1 MKQRLNIKCMEHLAS
16 RLGCNEALLDA
27 LKNGMKQACKVKI
40 INKKG
45 KLRKVVDAVDPRL
58 KEIQT
63 RILGLLNNLS
73 LSSNAHGWIKKRS
86 IKTNAIPHCGNPA
99 KLCLDLKDCYPN
111 VPSMR
116 IRRLFEEEL
125 GCSPQVSSVLTRLT
139 TYDFCLSQGFSTS
152 GALLN
157 LVFRPIDALLK
168 SYANQYSL
176 QYSRYGDD
184 LTFSGIFIPEFFK
197 RNIKFFAIS
206 LDDLLSRE
214 EIFTVAQEDSKQRIH
229 HFRDLVFGL
238 LDCSVA
244 TYFFLPIFAQNT
256 GDVIESV
263 SLLSYTKAESYIIV
277 PYMIIVIGLIL
288 CGVITLALQNCTTLF
303 WIRIKSKLS
312 LSLSVLATL
321 FFMLSR
327 QPYAGTFILVFM
339 IIKTLMLIKWT

>member
-40 INKKG
+40 INRKG

-197 RNIKFFAIS
+197 RNIKRIITQHNFILNDKKEEFTQGNFSPLVTGINTSGPTPKVPREFKRRLRAAEHE
-206 LDDLLSRE
+206 LSVKEMDAGERE
-214 EIFTVAQEDSKQRIH
+214 NLQNSIKGRKNYI
-229 HFRDLVFGL
+229 
-238 LDCSVA
+238 
-244 TYFFLPIFAQNT
+244 TY
-256 GDVIESV
+256 IES
-263 SLLSYTKAESYIIV
+263 Y
-277 PYMIIVIGLIL
+277 
-288 CGVITLALQNCTTLF
+288 
-303 WIRIKSKLS
+303 
-312 LSLSVLATL
+312 
-321 FFMLSR
+321 
-327 QPYAGTFILVFM
+327 
-339 IIKTLMLIKWT
+339 

>member
-27 LKNGMKQACKVKI
+27 LKNGMKQACKVKT

-63 RILGLLNNLS
+63 RILSLLNNLS

-197 RNIKFFAIS
+197 RNIKRIITQHNFVLNDKKEEFTQGNSSPLVTGINTSGPTPKVPREFKRRLRAAEHE
-206 LDDLLSRE
+206 LSVKEMDARE
-214 EIFTVAQEDSKQRIH
+214 RENLQNSIKGRKNYI
-229 HFRDLVFGL
+229 
-238 LDCSVA
+238 
-244 TYFFLPIFAQNT
+244 TY
-256 GDVIESV
+256 IES
-263 SLLSYTKAESYIIV
+263 Y
-277 PYMIIVIGLIL
+277 
-288 CGVITLALQNCTTLF
+288 
-303 WIRIKSKLS
+303 
-312 LSLSVLATL
+312 
-321 FFMLSR
+321 
-327 QPYAGTFILVFM
+327 
-339 IIKTLMLIKWT
+339 

>member
-197 RNIKFFAIS
+197 RNIKRIITQHNFILNDKKEEFTQGNFSPLVTGINTSGPTPKVPREFKRRLRAAEHE
-206 LDDLLSRE
+206 LSVKEMDAGERE
-214 EIFTVAQEDSKQRIH
+214 NLQNSIKGRKNYI
-229 HFRDLVFGL
+229 
-238 LDCSVA
+238 
-244 TYFFLPIFAQNT
+244 TY
-256 GDVIESV
+256 IES
-263 SLLSYTKAESYIIV
+263 Y
-277 PYMIIVIGLIL
+277 
-288 CGVITLALQNCTTLF
+288 
-303 WIRIKSKLS
+303 
-312 LSLSVLATL
+312 
-321 FFMLSR
+321 
-327 QPYAGTFILVFM
+327 
-339 IIKTLMLIKWT
+339 